1 MRIWD
6 IHPGYLNR
14 QSLLGEHRE
23 LHAIISI
30 IINNKKGYSH
40 HPETIRWKNHL
51 SGLKLRHDLLVS
63 EMNLRG
69 FQHHSPLPEIESPL
83 SFPNVFIDPP
93 GKQFTI
99 LKEKYKMRESGR
111 IPLPRSLQELWAQ
124 HKYSVMAHDPNYYRM
139 IGHILADSSQQNI
152 SFDELALK
160 LVIMMREKPKNGR
173 LKNAVEH
180 LWGYVSE
187 FETEKKEHLNLT
199 ELLCKIQRSA
209 FTNKIKYLMESTALS
224 ELNIW
229 LK

>member
-30 IINNKKGYSH
+30 IINNKKGYSC

-51 SGLKLRHDLLVS
+51 SGLKLRHELLVS
-63 EMNLRG
+63 EMKLRG
-69 FQHHSPLPEIESPL
+69 FQHHTPISDLKSPL
-83 SFPNVFIDPP
+83 SFPAVFIDSP

-99 LKEKYKMRESGR
+99 LKEKYKIRESGR

-124 HKYSVMAHDPNYYRM
+124 HKYSVMAHDPNYYRK
-139 IGHILADSSQQNI
+139 IGPILANSPQNI
-152 SFDELALK
+152 SFDEFALQ
-160 LVIMMREKPKNGR
+160 LVIMMREKPKTGR

-180 LWGYVSE
+180 IWGYVSE
-187 FETEKKEHLNLT
+187 FETKKEEHFNLT
-199 ELLCKIQRSA
+199 ELLYKIQRSA
-209 FTNKIKYLMESTALS
+209 FTNKIKYLIESTALS

-229 LK
+229 LT